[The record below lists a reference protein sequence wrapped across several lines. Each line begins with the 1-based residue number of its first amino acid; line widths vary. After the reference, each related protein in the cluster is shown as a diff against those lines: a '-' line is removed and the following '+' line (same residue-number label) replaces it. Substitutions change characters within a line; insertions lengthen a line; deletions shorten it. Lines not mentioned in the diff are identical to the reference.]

1 MPRRLPLLTL
11 ALLLCLPLIHAQT
24 TPYQYIRIGNPAN
37 LPVTP
42 TPGYA
47 LMGGGT
53 DQDAAFR
60 FLCDHAAGGDFLIL
74 RARGTDAYNPYVRD
88 LCHVNSVATLILP
101 TRAAALDPFPAD
113 AIAHA
118 SAIFI
123 AGGDQANYINFWQ
136 GTPVQDA
143 LNAAIAR
150 DIPFGGTSAGLAVLG
165 EYAYS
170 AQGDPPDGSALD
182 SKLALADPTGPRIT
196 LIRDFLHIPA
206 LTGILTDSHFKMR
219 NRMGRLLVFLAHIQ
233 EPDGKPIPNPT
244 ALHAIAIDELGALL
258 VTPDGQ
264 ATATGQ
270 TSTWLLTA
278 NNNCG
283 LTEPHGKKPSQL
295 TCGPTPTIRLSPGQ
309 SFNLRTWTG
318 DGTPYTLSV
327 HNKTV
332 RSSQP
337 DGSLY

>member
-1 MPRRLPLLTL
+1 MPRRLALLTL
-11 ALLLCLPLIHAQT
+11 LLISPLLHAQT

-88 LCHVNSVATLILP
+88 LCHLNSVATLILP

-143 LNAAIAR
+143 LNAAIASG
-150 DIPFGGTSAGLAVLG
+150 IPIGGTSAGLAVLG

-182 SKLALADPTGPRIT
+182 SKLALQNPTGPRIT
-196 LIRDFLHIPA
+196 LVRGFLRIPA
-206 LTGILTDSHFKMR
+206 LAGILTDSHFKKR
-219 NRMGRLLVFLAHIQ
+219 NRMGRLLVFLSHIQ
-233 EPDGKPIPNPT
+233 EPDCKPVPNP
-244 ALHAIAIDELGALL
+244 APLHAIAIDELGALL

-270 TSTWLLTA
+270 TNTWLLTTS
-278 NNNCG
+278 NHCY
-283 LTEPHGKKPSQL
+283 LSQPKGKKPAEL
-295 TCGPTPTIRLSPGQ
+295 ACGTIPTIRLTPGQ

-327 HNKTV
+327 HKKTV